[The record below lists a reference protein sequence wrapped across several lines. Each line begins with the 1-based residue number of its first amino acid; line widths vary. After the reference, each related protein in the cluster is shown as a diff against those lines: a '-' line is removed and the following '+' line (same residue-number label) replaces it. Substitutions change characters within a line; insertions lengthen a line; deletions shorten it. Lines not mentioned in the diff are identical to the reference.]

1 MPAMQGARVVLMET
15 RADVKASAEDFIASV
30 DAPLNPYQPN
40 QRIRVP
46 RTTRG
51 MLWGSKL
58 SLSCPQPS
66 LGLTIAAPT
75 IPATP
80 PVMCTMPL
88 PAKSRYAVSL
98 TNDPSSLFRKP
109 TLVHVQCTTHG

>member
-1 MPAMQGARVVLMET
+1 MPAMQGARVVLMAT
-15 RADVKASAEDFIASV
+15 RADAKASPEDFIASV
-30 DAPLNPYQPN
+30 EAPLNPYQPN

-51 MLWGSKL
+51 VLCGSKF
-58 SLSCPQPS
+58 SFGSQRPS

-88 PAKSRYAVSL
+88 PAKSRYVVL
-98 TNDPSSLFRKP
+98 PTNEAGFPSASE
-109 TLVHVQCTTHG
+109 

>member
-15 RADVKASAEDFIASV
+15 RADAKASPVDFIASV
-30 DAPLNPYQPN
+30 EAPLNPYQPN

-46 RTTRG
+46 RTTSG
-51 MLWGSKL
+51 VLWGSKA
-58 SLSCPQPS
+58 SWSSQRRS
-66 LGLTIAAPT
+66 LGLTIKAPT
-75 IPATP
+75 MPATP